1 MTISILNT
9 QDKKSAKNRPVWSI
23 FNRTFLNWSVGIGLF
38 LVPLVWIDPVTYL
51 TLTVAGLS
59 LGMLIFLI
67 ASGLTLI
74 FGLMDVL
81 NLAHAAFF
89 AFGGYMGYTVLNFI
103 NARGLCETASLSE
116 SILYLAAAL
125 AAAGLMGAV
134 LGIVTERLV
143 IRRVYGDHL
152 MQLLVT
158 VGVSFVIVEILKII
172 WGVNDEV
179 VPVPLAFQD
188 SFIIYGV
195 FIEYFRVVAI
205 VLGIGVFAVLQYIL
219 KKTKIGIIVRA
230 GVENR
235 EIVETT
241 GYNINLIFTLVFAA
255 GAALAAMGGT
265 MMAVFNQSV
274 DPGMGDQFLIFALIV
289 VIIGGMGSVT
299 GSFMG
304 AVIVGLSFNYV
315 AYLVPKMA
323 LGVNFMIMAVILLI
337 RPTGLFGKE

>member
-1 MTISILNT
+1 MAAQTLAL
-9 QDKKSAKNRPVWSI
+9 QGDGKKQ
-23 FNRTFLNWSVGIGLF
+23 FLRTTLNWAGGIGIF
-38 LVPLVWIDPVTYL
+38 LVPLFYMDLVTYL
-51 TLTVAGLS
+51 TLTVSGVS

-74 FGLMDVL
+74 FGLMDIL
-81 NLAHAAFF
+81 NLAHSAFF
-89 AFGGYMGYTVLNFI
+89 AFGAYAGYTVLTGLNSLGWI
-103 NARGLCETASLSE
+103 ENAGLAQSLGG
-116 SILYLAAAL
+116 LFLALGAAAL
-125 AAAGLMGAV
+125 VGAV
-134 LGIVTERLV
+134 LGILTEKLV

-158 VGVSFVIVEILKII
+158 VGVSFVIVELLKII

-188 SFIIYGV
+188 SSIIFGV
-195 FIEYFRVVAI
+195 FVEHFRIMAI
-205 VLGIGVFAVLQYIL
+205 LLGLGVFVVLQLVL

-230 GVENR
+230 GVENK
-235 EIVETT
+235 EIVKAT
-241 GYNINLIFTLVFAA
+241 GYNINRIFTMIFAV

-289 VIIGGMGSVT
+289 VIIGGLGSVT
-299 GSFMG
+299 GSFVG
-304 AVIVGLSFNYV
+304 ALIVGLSFNYV

-323 LGVNFMIMAVILLI
+323 LGVNFMIMALILLI
-337 RPTGLFGKE
+337 RPKGLFGKE

>member
-1 MTISILNT
+1 MTTEPLKFQTRIRSFQQYAGWI
-9 QDKKSAKNRPVWSI
+9 I
-23 FNRTFLNWSVGIGLF
+23 GIGLF
-38 LVPLVWIDPVTYL
+38 LLPLIPMDLTTYL
-51 TLTVAGLS
+51 TLTVAGIS

-89 AFGGYMGYTVLNFI
+89 AFGAYAGFTVLNLLN
-103 NARGLCETASLSE
+103 NAGWIDTANLAQSLF
-116 SILYLAAAL
+116 YLAL
-125 AAAGLMGAV
+125 SLGAAGLAGGG
-134 LGIVTERLV
+134 LGILTEKIV
-143 IRRVYGDHL
+143 IKRVYGNHL

-179 VPVPLAFQD
+179 VPVPMGFQD
-188 SFIIYGV
+188 AFIIFGV

-205 VLGIGVFAVLQYIL
+205 FLGITVFVILQYIL
-219 KKTKIGIIVRA
+219 KKTKLGIIVRA
-230 GVENR
+230 GVENQ
-235 EIVETT
+235 EIVKAT
-241 GYNINLIFTLVFAA
+241 GYNISWIFTLVFAA
-255 GAALAAMGGT
+255 GAALAAIGGT
-265 MMAVFNQSV
+265 MMAIFNQAV

-289 VIIGGMGSVT
+289 VIIGGLGSVT
-299 GSFMG
+299 GSFVG

-315 AYLVPKMA
+315 AFLWPKMA

-337 RPTGLFGKE
+337 RPKGLFGKD

>member
-1 MTISILNT
+1 MGTNFNAGRLQAAISWIIG
-9 QDKKSAKNRPVWSI
+9 V
-23 FNRTFLNWSVGIGLF
+23 GLF
-38 LVPLVWIDPVTYL
+38 LLPLAGMDPVTYL

-89 AFGGYMGYTVLNFI
+89 AFGAYMGYSVLNLF
-103 NARGLCETASLSE
+103 NTLGWSETASLGSG
-116 SILYLAAAL
+116 ILYLAAAL
-125 AAAGLMGAV
+125 GAAGIIGGI
-134 LGIVTERLV
+134 LGILTERLV
-143 IRRVYGDHL
+143 IQRVYGDHL

-158 VGVSFVIVEILKII
+158 VGVSFVMVEILKII

-179 VPVPLAFQD
+179 VPVPMAFQD

-195 FIEYFRVVAI
+195 FVEYFRVVAI
-205 VLGIGVFAVLQYIL
+205 ILGFAVFAALQFVLN
-219 KKTKIGIIVRA
+219 KTKIGIIVRA

-235 EIVETT
+235 EIVRTT
-241 GYNINLIFTLVFAA
+241 GYDINRIFTLVFAA
-255 GAALAAMGGT
+255 GAACAAMGGT
-265 MMAVFNQSV
+265 MMAVFNQAV

-299 GSFMG
+299 GSFIG
-304 AVIVGLSFNYV
+304 AIIVGLSFNYV

-323 LGVNFMIMAVILLI
+323 LGVNFMIMAIILLI
-337 RPTGLFGKE
+337 RPKGLLGKG

>member
-1 MTISILNT
+1 MTSQAISAIT
-9 QDKKSAKNRPVWSI
+9 QSGKAKAGI
-23 FNRTFLNWSVGIGLF
+23 NWFFGIALF
-38 LVPLVWIDPVTYL
+38 MLPLIWIDPTTYL

-89 AFGGYMGYTVLNFI
+89 AFGAYMGYAVLSLI
-103 NARGLCETASLSE
+103 NSFGWSETASFGGSV
-116 SILYLAAAL
+116 LYLAAAL
-125 AAAGLMGAV
+125 GAAGCIGGL
-134 LGIVTERLV
+134 LGVVTERLV
-143 IRRVYGDHL
+143 IQKVYGDHL

-158 VGVSFVIVEILKII
+158 VGVSFVMVEVLKII

-179 VPVPLAFQD
+179 VPVPMAFQD

-195 FIEYFRVVAI
+195 FVEYFRVVAI
-205 VLGIGVFAVLQYIL
+205 VLGVGVYAMLQFIL

-235 EIVETT
+235 EIVKTT
-241 GYNINLIFTLVFAA
+241 GYNINRIFTLVFAA
-255 GAALAAMGGT
+255 GAAFAAVGGT
-265 MMAVFNQSV
+265 MMAVFNQAV

-299 GSFMG
+299 GSFVG

-323 LGVNFMIMAVILLI
+323 LGVNFMIMAIILLI
-337 RPTGLFGKE
+337 RPRGLFGKE

>member
-1 MTISILNT
+1 MTSQAIDLKTNKFKT
-9 QDKKSAKNRPVWSI
+9 NRLKTGI
-23 FNRTFLNWSVGIGLF
+23 NWVMGIGLF
-38 LVPLVWIDPVTYL
+38 MLPLIWIDPITYL

-89 AFGGYMGYTVLNFI
+89 TFGAYTGYSVLNLIASFGWI
-103 NARGLCETASLSE
+103 DTASLGGSVFF
-116 SILYLAAAL
+116 LMVAL
-125 AAAGLMGAV
+125 GAAGCVGAI
-134 LGIVTERLV
+134 LGIITERLV
-143 IRRVYGDHL
+143 IQKVYGDHL

-158 VGVSFVIVEILKII
+158 VGVSFVMVEILKII

-195 FIEYFRVVAI
+195 FVEYFRVVAI
-205 VLGIGVFAVLQYIL
+205 LLGVCVFVGLQFVL

-241 GYNINLIFTLVFAA
+241 GYNINRIFTMVFAA
-255 GAALAAMGGT
+255 GAALAAVGGT
-265 MMAVFNQSV
+265 MMAVFNQAV
-274 DPGMGDQFLIFALIV
+274 NPGMGDQFLIFALIV

-299 GSFMG
+299 GSFIG
-304 AVIVGLSFNYV
+304 AIIVGLSFNYI
-315 AYLVPKMA
+315 AYLIPKMA
-323 LGVNFMIMAVILLI
+323 LGVNFMIMAIILLI
-337 RPTGLFGKE
+337 RPKGLFGKE

>member
-1 MTISILNT
+1 MTT
-9 QDKKSAKNRPVWSI
+9 QTIA
-23 FNRTFLNWSVGIGLF
+23 FNIDNKMMKTGFGWGIGIGLF
-38 LVPLVWIDPVTYL
+38 LLPLIWIDIVTYL

-89 AFGGYMGYTVLNFI
+89 AFGAYAGYTVLNLFNSFGWI
-103 NARGLCETASLSE
+103 ETASLSS
-116 SILYLAAAL
+116 SILYLLIAL
-125 AAAGLMGAV
+125 CAAGGVGAL
-134 LGIVTERLV
+134 LGVATERMV
-143 IRRVYGDHL
+143 IKKVYGDHL

-158 VGVSFVIVEILKII
+158 VGVSYVIVEILKII

-179 VPVPLAFQD
+179 VPVPMGFQD

-195 FIEYFRVVAI
+195 FVEYFRVVAI
-205 VLGIGVFAVLQYIL
+205 ILGVGIFAGLQFLL

-235 EIVETT
+235 EIVKTT
-241 GYNINLIFTLVFAA
+241 GYNISRIFTSVFAL
-255 GAALAAMGGT
+255 GAALAAIGGT
-265 MMAVFNQSV
+265 MMAIFNQAV
-274 DPGMGDQFLIFALIV
+274 DPVMGDQFLIFALIV

-299 GSFMG
+299 GSFVG
-304 AVIVGLSFNYV
+304 AIIVGLSFNYV
-315 AYLVPKMA
+315 AFLVPKMA

-337 RPTGLFGKE
+337 RPKGLFGKE

>member
-1 MTISILNT
+1 MTTRVLNP
-9 QDKKSAKNRPVWSI
+9 QNRQGAATLL
-23 FNRTFLNWSVGIGLF
+23 NRTAINWGAGIGLF
-38 LVPLVWIDPVTYL
+38 LLPLFWIDPVTYL

-89 AFGGYMGYTVLNFI
+89 AFGGYMGFTVLNLISSF
-103 NARGLCETASLSE
+103 GLSDTASLGGSL
-116 SILYLAAAL
+116 LYLAAAL
-125 AAAGLMGAV
+125 GAAGLLGAV
-134 LGIVTERLV
+134 LGMITERLV
-143 IRRVYGDHL
+143 IQRVYGDHL

-158 VGVSFVIVEILKII
+158 VGLSFVMVEILKII

-188 SFIIYGV
+188 SFIIFGV

-205 VLGIGVFAVLQYIL
+205 VLGVGVFALLQYVL
-219 KKTKIGIIVRA
+219 KKTKLGIIVRA

-235 EIVETT
+235 QIVETT
-241 GYNINLIFTLVFAA
+241 GYNINRIFTLVFAA
-255 GAALAAMGGT
+255 GAAFAAMGGT
-265 MMAVFNQSV
+265 MMAVFNQAV

-289 VIIGGMGSVT
+289 VIIGGMGSVS
-299 GSFMG
+299 GSFVG

-323 LGVNFMIMAVILLI
+323 LGVNFMIMALILLI
-337 RPTGLFGKE
+337 RPKGLFGKE

>member
-1 MTISILNT
+1 MTTQTIAFNT
-9 QDKKSAKNRPVWSI
+9 VNNIVKKNFGWGI
-23 FNRTFLNWSVGIGLF
+23 GIGLF
-38 LVPLVWIDPVTYL
+38 LLPLIWIDLVTYL
-51 TLTVAGLS
+51 TLTVAGFS

-89 AFGGYMGYTVLNFI
+89 AFGAYAGYTVLALFNSFGWI
-103 NARGLCETASLSE
+103 ETASLS
-116 SILYLAAAL
+116 SSLFYLIAAL
-125 AAAGLMGAV
+125 CAAGGVGAL
-134 LGIVTERLV
+134 LGVATEKMV
-143 IRRVYGDHL
+143 IKKVYGDHL

-179 VPVPLAFQD
+179 VPVPRGFQD

-195 FIEYFRVVAI
+195 FVEYFRVIAI
-205 VLGIGVFAVLQYIL
+205 IVGVGVFATLQFFL
-219 KKTKIGIIVRA
+219 KKTKIGLIVRA

-235 EIVETT
+235 EIVKTT
-241 GYNINLIFTLVFAA
+241 GYDINRIFTSIFAV
-255 GAALAAMGGT
+255 GAALAAIGGT
-265 MMAVFNQSV
+265 MMAIFNQAV

-299 GSFMG
+299 GSFIG
-304 AVIVGLSFNYV
+304 AIIVGLSFNYV
-315 AYLVPKMA
+315 AFLVPKMA
-323 LGVNFMIMAVILLI
+323 LGVNFMIMAIILLI
-337 RPTGLFGKE
+337 RPKGLFGKD

>member
-1 MTISILNT
+1 MKSKANT
-9 QDKKSAKNRPVWSI
+9 MA
-23 FNRTFLNWSVGIGLF
+23 GLG
-38 LVPLVWIDPVTYL
+38 LLLMPLIWIDPVTYL

-89 AFGGYMGYTVLNFI
+89 AFGAYMGYTVLYLFNSWGWI
-103 NARGLCETASLSE
+103 EGASLWGS
-116 SILYLAAAL
+116 LWFLVVAL
-125 AAAGLMGAV
+125 GTAGLVGAL
-134 LGIVTERLV
+134 LGVITERLV
-143 IRRVYGDHL
+143 IQRVYGDHL

-158 VGVSFVIVEILKII
+158 VGVSFVMVEILKII

-179 VPVPLAFQD
+179 VPIPLAFQD

-195 FIEYFRVVAI
+195 FVEYFRVVAI
-205 VLGIGVFAVLQYIL
+205 LLGVLVFAVLQFML

-235 EIVETT
+235 EIVQTT
-241 GYNINLIFTLVFAA
+241 GYNINRIFTMVFAL
-255 GAALAAMGGT
+255 GAAFAAIGGT
-265 MMAVFNQSV
+265 MMAIFNQAV

-299 GSFMG
+299 GSFVG
-304 AVIVGLSFNYV
+304 AIIVGLSFNYV

-323 LGVNFMIMAVILLI
+323 LGVNFMIMAIILLI
-337 RPTGLFGKE
+337 RPKGLFGKE

>member
-1 MTISILNT
+1 MTSQAIRVDDAPNALLR
-9 QDKKSAKNRPVWSI
+9 QGR
-23 FNRTFLNWSVGIGLF
+23 NWLLGIGLCM
-38 LVPLVWIDPVTYL
+38 LPLLWIDPITYL

-89 AFGGYMGYTVLNFI
+89 AFGAYMGYAVLKLI
-103 NARGLCETASLSE
+103 DALGWSQTATLGGSV
-116 SILYLAAAL
+116 LYLAVAL
-125 AAAGLMGAV
+125 AAAACIGAI
-134 LGIVTERLV
+134 LGILTERLV
-143 IRRVYGDHL
+143 IQKVYGDHL

-158 VGVSFVIVEILKII
+158 VGVSFVLVEILKII

-179 VPVPLAFQD
+179 VAVPMGFQD

-195 FIEYFRVVAI
+195 FVEYFRVVAI
-205 VLGIGVFAVLQYIL
+205 VLGIGVYGALQLIL
-219 KKTKIGIIVRA
+219 KKTKLGIIVRA

-235 EIVETT
+235 EIVRTT
-241 GYNINLIFTLVFAA
+241 GYNINRIFTMVFAV
-255 GAALAAMGGT
+255 GAACAAVGGT
-265 MMAVFNQSV
+265 MMAVFNQAV
-274 DPGMGDQFLIFALIV
+274 NPTMGDQFLIFALIV

-299 GSFMG
+299 GSFVG
-304 AVIVGLSFNYV
+304 AAIVGLAFNYV

-323 LGVNFMIMAVILLI
+323 LGVNFMIMAIILLI

>member
-1 MTISILNT
+1 MTT
-9 QDKKSAKNRPVWSI
+9 QTIAFNIDNRIVKTGFGWGM
-23 FNRTFLNWSVGIGLF
+23 GIGLF
-38 LVPLVWIDPVTYL
+38 LLPLIWIDLVTYL

-81 NLAHAAFF
+81 NLAHSAFF
-89 AFGGYMGYTVLNFI
+89 AFGAYAGYTVLNLFNSFGWI
-103 NARGLCETASLSE
+103 ETASLSY
-116 SILYLAAAL
+116 SILYLIAAL
-125 AAAGLMGAV
+125 CVAGGVGAA
-134 LGIVTERLV
+134 LGVATEKMV
-143 IRRVYGDHL
+143 IKKVYGDHL

-179 VPVPLAFQD
+179 VPVPMGFQD

-195 FIEYFRVVAI
+195 FVEYFRVIAI
-205 VLGIGVFAVLQYIL
+205 ILGIGIFAGLQFLL

-235 EIVETT
+235 EIVKTT
-241 GYNINLIFTLVFAA
+241 GYNISRIFTSIFAL
-255 GAALAAMGGT
+255 GAALAAIGGT
-265 MMAVFNQSV
+265 MMAIFNQAV

-299 GSFMG
+299 GSFVG
-304 AVIVGLSFNYV
+304 AIIVGLSFNYV
-315 AYLVPKMA
+315 AFLVPKMA

-337 RPTGLFGKE
+337 RPKGLFGKE

>member
-1 MTISILNT
+1 M
-9 QDKKSAKNRPVWSI
+9 KKGFGWGI
-23 FNRTFLNWSVGIGLF
+23 GIGLF
-38 LVPLVWIDPVTYL
+38 LLPLVWIDLVTYL
-51 TLTVAGLS
+51 TLTVAGIS

-81 NLAHAAFF
+81 NLAHSAFF
-89 AFGGYMGYTVLNFI
+89 AFGAYAGYTVLNLFNSFGWI
-103 NARGLCETASLSE
+103 ETASLSS
-116 SILYLAAAL
+116 SILYLMLAL
-125 AAAGLMGAV
+125 CAAGAVGAL
-134 LGIVTERLV
+134 LGVATEKIV
-143 IRRVYGDHL
+143 IKKVYGDHL

-179 VPVPLAFQD
+179 VPVPMGFQD

-195 FIEYFRVVAI
+195 FIEYFRVIAI
-205 VLGIGVFAVLQYIL
+205 IIGVGVYTALQFLL

-235 EIVETT
+235 EIVKTT
-241 GYNINLIFTLVFAA
+241 GYNISRIFTSIFAL
-255 GAALAAMGGT
+255 GAALAAIGGT
-265 MMAVFNQSV
+265 MMAIFNQAV

-299 GSFMG
+299 GSFVG
-304 AVIVGLSFNYV
+304 AIIVGLSFNYV
-315 AYLVPKMA
+315 AFLVPKMA

-337 RPTGLFGKE
+337 RPKGLFGKE

>member
-1 MTISILNT
+1 MTTHILKKTGSAPQRRINRSAVNT
-9 QDKKSAKNRPVWSI
+9 C
-23 FNRTFLNWSVGIGLF
+23 LGIGLF
-38 LVPLVWIDPVTYL
+38 LLPLVWIDPVTYL

-89 AFGGYMGYTVLNFI
+89 AFGAYMGYTVLNFI
-103 NARGLCETASLSE
+103 SARGLSDTATLGG
-116 SILYLAAAL
+116 SIVYLLLAL
-125 AAAGLMGAV
+125 GAAGLLGAV
-134 LGIVTERLV
+134 LGIIIERLV
-143 IRRVYGDHL
+143 IQRVYGDHL

-158 VGVSFVIVEILKII
+158 VGVSFVLIEILKII

-179 VPVPLAFQD
+179 VQVPLAFQD

-195 FIEYFRVVAI
+195 FVEYFRVVAI
-205 VLGIGVFAVLQYIL
+205 ALGVGVFALLEFVLQ
-219 KKTKIGIIVRA
+219 KTKLGIIVRA

-241 GYNINLIFTLVFAA
+241 GYNINRIFTLVFAA
-255 GAALAAMGGT
+255 GAAFAAMGGT
-265 MMAVFNQSV
+265 MMAVFNQAV
-274 DPGMGDQFLIFALIV
+274 NPGMGDQFLIFALIV
-289 VIIGGMGSVT
+289 VIIGGMGSVA
-299 GSFMG
+299 GSFVG
-304 AVIVGLSFNYV
+304 AIIVGLSFNYV

-323 LGVNFMIMAVILLI
+323 LGVNFMIMALILLMC
-337 RPTGLFGKE
+337 PKGLFGKE

>member
-1 MTISILNT
+1 MTSQAIRIEGPSNH
-9 QDKKSAKNRPVWSI
+9 
-23 FNRTFLNWSVGIGLF
+23 FLKQGRNWLFSIGLC
-38 LVPLVWIDPVTYL
+38 LLPLIWIDPITYL

-81 NLAHAAFF
+81 NLAHGAFF
-89 AFGGYMGYTVLNFI
+89 AFGAYMGYTVLNLI
-103 NARGLCETASLSE
+103 NSFGWSETATLGGSV
-116 SILYLAAAL
+116 LYLAMAL
-125 AAAGLMGAV
+125 GAAACVGAI
-134 LGIVTERLV
+134 LGVVTERLV
-143 IRRVYGDHL
+143 IAKVYGDHL

-158 VGVSFVIVEILKII
+158 VGGSFVLVEILKII

-179 VPVPLAFQD
+179 VAVPMGFQE

-195 FIEYFRVVAI
+195 FVEYFRVVAI
-205 VLGIGVFAVLQYIL
+205 ALGIGVFLALQFTL

-235 EIVETT
+235 DIVRTT
-241 GYNINLIFTLVFAA
+241 GYNINRIFTIVFAT
-255 GAALAAMGGT
+255 GAAFAAVGGT
-265 MMAVFNQSV
+265 MMAVFNQAV

-289 VIIGGMGSVT
+289 VIIGGLGSVT
-299 GSFMG
+299 GSFVG
-304 AVIVGLSFNYV
+304 AVIVGLAFNYV

-323 LGVNFMIMAVILLI
+323 LGVNFMIMAIILLI

>member
-1 MTISILNT
+1 METGGIMTT
-9 QDKKSAKNRPVWSI
+9 QTLGVEKSRERIKTRINMGMGMGI
-23 FNRTFLNWSVGIGLF
+23 FLL
-38 LVPLVWIDPVTYL
+38 PLIWMDTTTYF
-51 TLTVAGLS
+51 TLTVAGIS

-89 AFGGYMGYTVLNFI
+89 AFGAYAGAAVLNGFDSLGWI
-103 NARGLCETASLSE
+103 STASLPE
-116 SILYLAAAL
+116 SLLYLVSAL
-125 AAAGLMGAV
+125 LAAGLTGAV
-134 LGIVTERLV
+134 LGIATETLV
-143 IRRVYGDHL
+143 IRKVYGDHL

-158 VGVSFVIVEILKII
+158 VGVSFVIVEILKIV
-172 WGVNDEV
+172 WGVNNEV
-179 VPVPLAFQD
+179 VPVPMGFQD
-188 SFIIYGV
+188 SFILWGV

-205 VLGIGVFAVLQYIL
+205 VLGIGVFAGLQFVL

-235 EIVETT
+235 EIVKTT
-241 GYNINLIFTLVFAA
+241 GYNISRIFTLIFAA
-255 GAALAAMGGT
+255 GAALAATGGI
-265 MMAVFNQSV
+265 MMAVFNQAV

-299 GSFMG
+299 GSFIG
-304 AVIVGLSFNYV
+304 AVMVGLSFNYV
-315 AYLVPKMA
+315 AYLIPKMA

-337 RPTGLFGKE
+337 RPKGLFGKE